1 MKNWDHELIHDIHE
15 IFLLIMWQN
24 QCANDKQSP
33 VWIYCWLYRNTK
45 AFRLRKGQGRPN
57 WAQAASLLH
66 WVWRKILGFEVQ
78 KDHGFFLG
86 DSHTKPGKW
95 TLKEMV
101 FSWKNRVFSQFS
113 MSRWILWA
121 GKTPSHLSNCESTTF
136 GKPIWIHTSSDLKP
150 WPRTGYRTLTVESS
164 QDPIWSTSN
173 LCPAQLRF
181 C

>member
-1 MKNWDHELIHDIHE
+1 MINNPQFGFIVGYTATPRPSA
-15 IFLLIMWQN
+15 F
-24 QCANDKQSP
+24 
-33 VWIYCWLYRNTK
+33 VK
-45 AFRLRKGQGRPN
+45 AKVGQTEHRRPACCTGCGGKSWVLRSKR
-57 WAQAASLLH
+57 
-66 WVWRKILGFEVQ
+66 ITF
-78 KDHGFFLG
+78 FFL